1 MRNAAV
7 KLLGEHDFR
16 NLSHIN
22 KSHADGS
29 YVRRMDSIELDG
41 DNKDAPYSLLQLR
54 VQASGFLWHQS
65 RCIVTLLYLIGLGKE
80 EPEVGA
86 QLSLRGP
93 TMAEKGPTS
102 AN

>member
-1 MRNAAV
+1 M
-7 KLLGEHDFR
+7 KLLGAHDFR

-29 YVRRMDSIELDG
+29 YVRRMDSIEVDG

-54 VQASGFLWHQS
+54 VQASGFLWHQI

-80 EPEVGA
+80 EPEV
-86 QLSLRGP
+86 RGCWCR
-93 TMAEKGPTS
+93 TTLKGPDKGRTRPNFS
-102 AN
+102 